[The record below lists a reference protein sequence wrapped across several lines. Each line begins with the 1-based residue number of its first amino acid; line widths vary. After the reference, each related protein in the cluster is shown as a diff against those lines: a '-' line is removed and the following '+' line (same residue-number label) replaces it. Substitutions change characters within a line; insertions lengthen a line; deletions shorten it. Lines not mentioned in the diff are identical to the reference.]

1 MLNEEL
7 IKKSIEKLKD
17 MDKLDAIVLF
27 GSYARGEEDK
37 SSDIDLLIV
46 LDSNQPKKYLKEV
59 IRRIGEVDKEGKISP
74 RLTNLRDY
82 DPSFFQNVLRE
93 GRLLFGALVVDNK
106 RLALKPYRLVNYDL
120 SKLSNSKKVRISR
133 RVYGYTS
140 KKGDKK
146 YHYNGLKDEG
156 NVFVYP
162 SSTVLL
168 AENNLGFIEFL
179 KREEVPFKEKKVW
192 I

>member
-93 GRLLFGALVVDNK
+93 GRILFGALVVDNK
-106 RLALKPYRLVNYDL
+106 RLALNPYRLVNYDL
-120 SKLSNSKKVRISR
+120 S
-133 RVYGYTS
+133 
-140 KKGDKK
+140 
-146 YHYNGLKDEG
+146 
-156 NVFVYP
+156 
-162 SSTVLL
+162 
-168 AENNLGFIEFL
+168 
-179 KREEVPFKEKKVW
+179 
-192 I
+192 

>member
-7 IKKSIEKLKD
+7 IKKAVENLKD
-17 MDKLDAIVLF
+17 MDKLKAIMLF

-46 LDSNQPKKYLKEV
+46 LDAKKPKKYLKEA
-59 IRRIGEVDKEGKISP
+59 IKRISGVDKEGKISP
-74 RLTNLRDY
+74 RITNLKDY

-93 GRLLFGALVVDNK
+93 GKLLYGSLIVDNK
-106 RLALKPYRLVNYDL
+106 KLALKPYRLVNYDL
-120 SKLSNSKKVRISR
+120 SKLENSKKVRISR

-140 KKGDKK
+140 KKGDKEYK
-146 YHYNGLKDEG
+146 YKGLKDEE
-156 NVFVYP
+156 NVLVYP
-162 SSTVLL
+162 NSTVLIP
-168 AENNLGFIEFL
+168 EDSLGFIEFL

-192 I
+192 V